1 MTDTATPGP
10 RKITVHTANG
20 PITMPA
26 VSAAM
31 WAAELD
37 EIATMAGDAN
47 HWAELAEQIRGA
59 LAEAGLAETAGG
71 S

>member
-1 MTDTATPGP
+1 MTDTGRTV
-10 RKITVHTANG
+10 TVHTANG

-26 VSAAM
+26 KSAAM

-37 EIATMAGDAN
+37 EIAAMGDAN
-47 HWAELAEQIRGA
+47 HWAELAAQIRGA